1 MAFEKSAPAYSGSGV
16 AIWNAVDKN
25 NKPYLKVKVLGG
37 SVINCFKVE
46 EKVEQEE

>member
-1 MAFEKSAPAYSGSGV
+1 MVFNPTIPSFSGNGV
-16 AIWNAVDKN
+16 AIWESTTKT

-46 EKVEQEE
+46 LKNKA

>member
-1 MAFEKSAPAYSGSGV
+1 MGFEKQKPSYSGDGV

-25 NKPYLKVKVLGG
+25 GKAYFKVKVLQG

-46 EKVEQEE
+46 EERKE